1 MKQLKDNKLR
11 TMTATTLSDKE
22 FDNLFLEEVGE
33 EGVVKADA
41 YMRIHLETFN
51 KIMDAV
57 KMYKKI
63 TSVRS
68 HLMDEDAH
76 IKTKGFDKLIISSEN
91 DDGEEKEMKMLD
103 IRINGLANR
112 DYKSITL
119 RQVLGNSC
127 ICDETKLVIIDGC
140 IYGEEYDPIIF
151 KKSHMELFKF
161 PFEEEEKL
169 TLFQLQEVFDEFHK
183 TLICDTTC
191 YNMIMDNVD
200 KELDDWNYDF
210 GSYQDKNWV

>member
-33 EGVVKADA
+33 EGEQDIKADA

-57 KMYKKI
+57 KKYKKI
-63 TSVRS
+63 TSVRT
-68 HLMDEDAH
+68 HLIDED
-76 IKTKGFDKLIISSEN
+76 
-91 DDGEEKEMKMLD
+91 DDEEEEMKMLD

-119 RQVLGNSC
+119 RNVQGNSD
-127 ICDETKLVIIDGC
+127 IIDEDKLVIINGH
-140 IYGEEYDPIIF
+140 IYGEEYDL
-151 KKSHMELFKF
+151 KTF
-161 PFEEEEKL
+161 PFQPENLE
-169 TLFQLQEVFDEFHK
+169 LFQLQEVLDNFQH
-183 TLICDTTC
+183 TVICDTTF

-210 GSYQDKNWV
+210 ASYIPIGI